1 VATNRDLIYRM
12 TADPEGFKKG
22 MRAAGKDSRL
32 FYKELKALEEQQQA
46 VDDVTTATGA
56 TLLGFGAAA
65 GAGLALAAK
74 AAISWESAWAGV
86 TKVVDG
92 SPEQLA
98 ALESELRGLATTL
111 PQTHAEIAGVAEA
124 AGQLGIA
131 RKDIAAFTST
141 MVAMGVSTDLSS
153 QDAATSMARLMNIM
167 QTAPDD
173 VNRLGSAIVGLG
185 NAGASTE
192 SEIVEMALRLAG
204 AGHTVGMTEADVLGL
219 SSALASVG
227 IEAEAGGSA
236 FSTAMIKIEEAV
248 NEGGESLDTFASV
261 AGMSAQEFA
270 TKWGQDPAGAID
282 AFVQGL
288 GRMQA
293 RGQDVFGVLESL
305 GLSEIRLR
313 DALLR
318 LAGAGDLL
326 TESLQGG
333 NAAWDENSALMEEAA
348 RRYGTT
354 EAQLGIAKNQLTDLG
369 IQLGDTLLPIIND
382 FLQSGRGF
390 FAWFNELS
398 PAIKEAIVQFG
409 LAATAIGIMG
419 GAALIAAPRMAALS
433 VSLLQMGGAG
443 AKAAGT
449 ALAGVSRILGGP
461 WGAAIGVGTAI
472 IGKFAMEQAKAK
484 GRVEDL
490 SNSLDA
496 QTGAVTDNTRV
507 LIANELQQRGLIDT
521 AKSLGIGISTLVS
534 AIEGDPAAM
543 EAVNNAIA
551 RRREELIEL
560 AGTSDSNL
568 TEIDAERAALTAL
581 QEGMSGL
588 SGETQ
593 EAIDKKQEQIELQE
607 GATQATK
614 EESGANQVLAET
626 LGIAADGASAAAD
639 AFGDLDEK
647 VRALIDSAFAL
658 NGAQRDVEEGID
670 NITEKLQENGATID
684 RNTEAGRENEQAIED
699 QVAAIASLAL
709 TTAEQTG
716 SAEEANAVLAEQRN
730 RLHDVLKAAGFTEA
744 QIDSYIGVL
753 DNVPGEIETAIS
765 TPGLSNAINRAQYLD
780 RWLDSIDRTVT
791 ISFQYENFMP
801 RGGVAIPKKDGGIVG
816 YADGGLPSFPDGG
829 MFSGRGGPRD
839 DANLVAISDGEFIVN
854 ARDTAR
860 HRALLEAINSG
871 RLPLSGTTRPAIGR
885 RFSSSGSEKTVTIKF
900 DAAGVS
906 NSALARA
913 LREMVYI
920 EGGGNAQDAIGTR

>member
-1 VATNRDLIYRM
+1 MSTRRDLIYRM

-22 MRAAGKDSRL
+22 MREAGKDSRL
-32 FYKELKALEEQQQA
+32 FYKELKALEQQQQA
-46 VDDVTTATGA
+46 VDQVATATGA

-74 AAISWESAWAGV
+74 AAIDWESAWAGV

-98 ALESELRGLATTL
+98 ALEDELRGLATTL

-131 RKDIAAFTST
+131 REDIADFTRT
-141 MVAMGVSTDLSS
+141 MVAMGVSTDMSS

-236 FSTAMIKIEEAV
+236 FSTAMIKVQEAV

-261 AGMSAQEFA
+261 AGMSAKEFA

-293 RGQDVFGVLESL
+293 SGQDVFGVLETL

-333 NAAWDENSALMEEAA
+333 NEAWDENSALMAEAA

-354 EAQLGIAKNQLTDLG
+354 EAQLGIARNQLADIG

-382 FLQSGRGF
+382 FLQAGRGF
-390 FAWFNELS
+390 FAWFNDLS
-398 PAIKEAIVQFG
+398 PAVKEAVVQFG
-409 LAATAIGIMG
+409 IAATAIGVMG
-419 GAALIAAPRMAALS
+419 GAAMIAAPKMAALS
-433 VSLLQMGGAG
+433 VSLLQMGGTG

-461 WGAAIGVGTAI
+461 WGAAIGIGTAI

-507 LIANELQQRGLIDT
+507 LIANELEQKGLIDT
-521 AKSLGIGISTLVS
+521 AKGLGIGLATLVD
-534 AIEGDPAAM
+534 AVEGDPTAM

-560 AGTSDSNL
+560 AGLSDSNL
-568 TEIDAERAALTAL
+568 TEIDAERGALTGL

-588 SGETQ
+588 SDETQ
-593 EAIDKKQEQIELQE
+593 EAIDQKQRQIELQE
-607 GATQATK
+607 GATQTTI

-626 LGIAADGASAAAD
+626 LGIATENASAAAD
-639 AFGDLDEK
+639 AFSDLDEK

-684 RNTEAGRENEQAIED
+684 RNTEAGRENEALIED
-699 QVAAIASLAL
+699 QIAAIAQLAI

-716 SAEEANAVLAEQRN
+716 SAEEANAVLDEQRD

-744 QIDSYIGVL
+744 QIESYIGVL
-753 DNVPGEIETAIS
+753 DSVPDEINTAINTKGVS
-765 TPGLSNAINRAQYLD
+765 SAINQAQ
-780 RWLDSIDRTVT
+780 RVAEWLNAIDRTVT
-791 ISFQYENFMP
+791 ISFRYENFMP
-801 RGGVAIPKKDGGIVG
+801 RGGTAIPKRDGGIVG
-816 YADGGLPSFPDGG
+816 YADGGLPSFPNGG
-829 MFSGRGGPRD
+829 MFSGRGGPRE

-871 RLPLSGTTRPAIGR
+871 RLPG
-885 RFSSSGSEKTVTIKF
+885 
-900 DAAGVS
+900 S
-906 NSALARA
+906 NSRRVPAKRFGASSHGDSVRVSFDFSNVGDDFARA
-913 LREMVYI
+913 IKNTVRLNGAGIVQ
-920 EGGGNAQDAIGTR
+920 NAFGTR

>member
-22 MRAAGKDSRL
+22 MREAGKDSRQ
-32 FYKELKALEEQQQA
+32 FYKELKQLEQQQHA
-46 VDDVTTATGA
+46 VDQVTTATGMS
-56 TLLGFGAAA
+56 LLGFGTAA
-65 GAGLALAAK
+65 GVGLALAAK
-74 AAISWESAWAGV
+74 AAIDWESSWAGV

-98 ALESELRGLATTL
+98 ALEDELRGLATTL
-111 PQTHAEIAGVAEA
+111 PQTQAEIAGVAEA

-131 RKDIAAFTST
+131 RKDIADFTRT

-153 QDAATSMARLMNIM
+153 EEAATSMARLMNIM
-167 QTAPDD
+167 QTAPED
-173 VNRLGSAIVGLG
+173 VDKLGSAIVGLG

-192 SEIVEMALRLAG
+192 SEIVDMALRLAG

-227 IEAEAGGSA
+227 IEAESGGSSM
-236 FSTAMIKIEEAV
+236 STAMIKIQEAV
-248 NEGGESLDTFASV
+248 NEGGESLSTFASV
-261 AGMSAQEFA
+261 AGMTAQQFA
-270 TKWGQDPAGAID
+270 TKWGHDPAGAID

-293 RGQDVFGVLESL
+293 SGQDVFSVLEGL

-333 NAAWDENSALMEEAA
+333 NEAWDENSALMAEAA

-354 EAQLGIAKNQLTDLG
+354 EAQIGIARNQLTEMG

-398 PAIKEAIVQFG
+398 PAVKEAVVQFG
-409 LAATAIGIMG
+409 LAATVIGVMG
-419 GAALIAAPRMAALS
+419 GAALVAAPKMAALS
-433 VSLLQMGGAG
+433 ASLLQMGSTG

-461 WGAAIGVGTAI
+461 WGAAIGIGTAI
-472 IGKFAMEQAKAK
+472 IGKFAMEQAKAR

-507 LIANELQQRGLIDT
+507 LIANELEQRGLIET
-521 AKSLGIGISTLVS
+521 AESLGIGIGTLVD
-534 AIEGDPAAM
+534 AIEGDPTAM

-560 AGTSDSNL
+560 AGLSDSNL
-568 TEIDAERAALTAL
+568 TEIDAERGALTAL

-593 EAIDKKQEQIELQE
+593 EAIDQKQRQIELQE
-607 GATQATK
+607 GATQTTK

-626 LGIAADGASAAAD
+626 LGIAVDSASAAAD
-639 AFGDLDEK
+639 AFGDLDDK

-670 NITEKLQENGATID
+670 NITDKLSENGATID

-699 QVAAIASLAL
+699 QIEAIAQLAI

-716 SAEEANAVLAEQRN
+716 STEEANAVLVEQRD
-730 RLHDVLKAAGFTEA
+730 RLHDVLKAAGFTEE

-753 DNVPGEIETAIS
+753 DSVPDEINTAVNTTGVS
-765 TPGLSNAINRAQYLD
+765 SAINQAKRVAE
-780 RWLDSIDRTVT
+780 WLNAIDRTVT
-791 ISFQYENFMP
+791 ISFNYENFMP
-801 RGGVAIPKKDGGIVG
+801 RGGTYIPKKDGGIVG
-816 YADGGLPSFPDGG
+816 FADGGLPSFPNGG
-829 MFSGRGGPRD
+829 MFRGRGGPRD
-839 DANLVAISDGEFIVN
+839 DSNLVAISDGEFIVN
-854 ARDTAR
+854 AESTRMNRD
-860 HRALLEAINSG
+860 LLESINSKRARFG
-871 RLPLSGTTRPAIGR
+871 AASGVRMPTGSGGGTVLVRFDFANASDALTRGLQEIVR
-885 RFSSSGSEKTVTIKF
+885 V
-900 DAAGVS
+900 
-906 NSALARA
+906 
-913 LREMVYI
+913 
-920 EGGGNAQDAIGTR
+920 EGGGNVQVAFGSR